1 MKKLGI
7 MLSFIA
13 LVGFVNAQQAAT
25 ATTTQAT
32 PVVKVDAKPST
43 INAATPA
50 PATGQKAACSGH
62 TEKAACT
69 GHSEKAACTKGAAAP
84 ACCQKN
90 GGAAGCSHASTGEA
104 PKQ

>member
-50 PATGQKAACSGH
+50 PATGQKAAC
-62 TEKAACT
+62 T

>member
-13 LVGFVNAQQAAT
+13 LVAFVNAQQTAT
-25 ATTTQAT
+25 ATTQKAT
-32 PVVKVDAKPST
+32 PVVKVDSKPST
-43 INAATPA
+43 VNAATPA

-62 TEKAACT
+62 TEKAGCS
-69 GHSEKAACTKGAAAP
+69 GHSEKAACTKGASAP

-90 GGAAGCSHASTGEA
+90 GGAAGCSHAAAGEA